1 MNIIH
6 TTVTVGEYCQGIKR
20 KEISVNR
27 DYQRSDRVWPSIARS
42 YLIESLILGFP
53 LPKFTHY
60 FVTDI
65 KSKKTTKEIVD
76 GQQRSMAIR
85 DFYEDELRIAISI
98 DTESLRGKKYSE
110 LDSKDQ
116 EAFLTATL
124 SIDQLVAAERGE
136 VREAFRR
143 MNSYTIPLNPE
154 EHRHAVFQGPF
165 KWFIHR
171 LADRFSNLFV
181 VMGIFSEKQIIRM
194 ADTKLLAEVC
204 DAFIHGITT
213 TDKRILDKLY
223 KVRDKEFLEEEE
235 FGERLT
241 TAIDELSEWTDILGS
256 NLTKPYIFYSLLL
269 AVTHLRKTVDSLSQ
283 EFPSPEIEEFD
294 LNAVAANL
302 SLLSEALENP
312 DEAGEFGA
320 FVKACTSK
328 TNVRDQRK
336 TRFQWLCRALT
347 TDLQ

>member
-1 MNIIH
+1 MNINH
-6 TTVTVGEYCQGIKR
+6 TTVTVSEYCQGMAR
-20 KEISVNR
+20 NEISVNR
-27 DYQRSDRVWPSIARS
+27 QYQRSDRIWPSIARS

-76 GQQRSMAIR
+76 GQQRSMAIS
-85 DFYEDELRIAISI
+85 DFYEDKLRLANSI
-98 DTESLRGKKYSE
+98 ETTPLRGKKYSE
-110 LDSKDQ
+110 LDGEDQ
-116 EAFLTATL
+116 EAFLNATL
-124 SIDQLVAAERGE
+124 SVDQLVAAQRGE

-171 LADRFSNLFV
+171 LADRFSSSFV

-204 DAFIHGITT
+204 DAIFHEITT
-213 TDKRILDKLY
+213 TNKRILDRLY
-223 KVRDKEFLEEEE
+223 KDRDKEFLEEEE
-235 FGERLT
+235 MGERLT
-241 TAIDELSEWTDILGS
+241 TMIDELREWTDIHGG
-256 NLTKPYIFYSLLL
+256 NLMKPYIVYSLLL
-269 AVTHLRKTVDSLSQ
+269 AMTHLRKTVDSLSPV
-283 EFPSPEIEEFD
+283 FPSPEIEGFD
-294 LNAVAANL
+294 LNRVGANL

-312 DEAGEFGA
+312 DEPDEFEE

-328 TNVRDQRK
+328 TNVRVQRQ
-336 TRFQWLCRALT
+336 TRFRWLCRALT